1 MKNNEWH
8 IIKEMIKGKVS
19 VADWAFLSNDSM
31 VWMDGFDGNN
41 VVILTANSFV
51 SNVLDKPDIIRA
63 IKETADRYYGK
74 CVFVSIREANVE
86 EVGEPKER
94 TEPPRMCEIL
104 GVSTGERFRFK
115 QLNGSVETFSVNS
128 SGMILS
134 ETTGKIANCF
144 DTFDMINHPD
154 RIIKNKLTEKEH
166 KICELIGAKWVT
178 MEEDEIKSV
187 ELWSE
192 KPKEYDGIFGD
203 ATGNSYLGEIVVG
216 ELFKSIKYGD
226 CIYVGE

>member
-1 MKNNEWH
+1 MKNNEWS
-8 IIKEMIKGKVS
+8 IIKEMIKEKVS
-19 VADWAFLSNDSM
+19 VADWAFLSNDAM
-31 VWMDGFDGNN
+31 VWMDDFDGKN

-63 IKETADRYYGK
+63 IKEYSDRYYGK
-74 CVFVSIREANVE
+74 DVYVSIREAKVE
-86 EVGEPKER
+86 EVGEPKKR

-104 GVSTGERFRFK
+104 GVSIGERFRFK
-115 QLNGSVETFSVNS
+115 QLNGSIETFSVNS

-134 ETTGKIANCF
+134 ETTGKIANYF

-166 KICELIGAKWVT
+166 RICEAIGAKWVT
-178 MEEDEIKSV
+178 KSKSDVYVTLWDCKPTEEDGIYLTSNGQWCLATAYENVFPSV
-187 ELWSE
+187 
-192 KPKEYDGIFGD
+192 K
-203 ATGNSYLGEIVVG
+203 N
-216 ELFKSIKYGD
+216 GD